1 MIKHLRIDGLNGRET
16 LDLDMHPD
24 VNVITGKNGSG
35 KTNLLKLLWY
45 IVSGNLELL
54 CEIPFD
60 LVEVTTDQYFF
71 GMKRLPHSGV
81 GGAVDAKFAVITSLP
96 GITYGGHLR
105 AREMAEYN
113 EALKKANGAS
123 LFLPTFRRIEGGFG
137 LTGPLSDHARAGSA
151 RLLLDQTIDSV
162 GPLPRAMDD
171 LATRLSSDGHQFIAA
186 VSTRDLVRLISQR
199 FARVSQESDAIQTDL
214 ARVIMQNA
222 NGNSADSSPAA
233 ELGNIRRQAAEI
245 TRRRDELRRPFS
257 VLGDLVATMLMHKG
271 IHLGDSN
278 SLGDAAAAID
288 SEALSAGEKQML
300 SFLCYN
306 AVLTNA
312 VIFVDEPEIS
322 LHVDWQRLLLPTLME
337 QNGTNQWIV
346 ATHSPFIY
354 AKYADKELPLGL
366 PQVALTHA

>member
-1 MIKHLRIDGLNGRET
+1 MIKHIRIDRLNDHET

-24 VNVITGKNGSG
+24 INVITGKNGSG

-60 LVEVTTDQYFF
+60 VVEVTTDQYLF
-71 GMKRLPHSGV
+71 GMKRVPHSGV
-81 GGAVDAKFAVITSLP
+81 GIDARFFVYTNLP
-96 GITYGGHLR
+96 CIKLGGPLR
-105 AREMAEYN
+105 GPEMAPYI
-113 EALKKANGAS
+113 EALKKAHGQS

-137 LTGPLSDHARAGSA
+137 LTGPLSDHARPGSLH
-151 RLLLDQTIDSV
+151 LLLDQTLDPA
-162 GPLPRAMDD
+162 GPVPRAMDD
-171 LATRLSSDGHQFIAA
+171 LATHLSSDRHQFIAA

-214 ARVIMQNA
+214 ARAIMQDA
-222 NGNSADSSPAA
+222 NGNTAESSPAA
-233 ELGNIRRQAAEI
+233 ELGKIRRQAAEI
-245 TRRRDELRRPFS
+245 TRRRDELRRPFA

-271 IHLGDSN
+271 VHLGDSY

-306 AVLTNA
+306 AILNNA